1 MAREHLRLEDLSDR
15 EVLLVVADV
24 AGESDGGFADALDI
38 AARLD
43 IGGEY
48 PRRTVAV
55 RLSWLARWG
64 ALQREH
70 ERDEGG
76 NIRYKRDGAVK
87 YTQRWGLTPVGWQVA
102 SGELRKGLETQ
113 LERVDDAQMVVLTR
127 WVARRNGSFTAR
139 KLAEREWKREAMLR
153 R

>member
-15 EVLLVVADV
+15 ELLLVIADI
-24 AGESDGGFADALDI
+24 AGDGGYADGLDI

-48 PRRTVAV
+48 PRRTVAC
-55 RLSWLARWG
+55 RLSWLVRWG
-64 ALQREH
+64 ALQREY
-70 ERDEGG
+70 ERDEAG
-76 NIRYKRDGAVK
+76 NIRYRRDGKVV
-87 YTQRWGLTPVGWQVA
+87 YTQRWGLTPMGWAVA

-127 WVARRNGSFTAR
+127 WVARRSSSFTAR
-139 KLAEREWKREAMLR
+139 KLAEREWRREGMLR